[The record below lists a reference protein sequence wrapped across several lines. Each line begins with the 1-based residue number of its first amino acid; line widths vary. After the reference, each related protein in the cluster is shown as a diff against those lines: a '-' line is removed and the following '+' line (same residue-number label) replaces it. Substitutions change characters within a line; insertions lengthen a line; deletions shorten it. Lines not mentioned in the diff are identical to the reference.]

1 MHPLIKKLASQTAIY
16 GLSSIAGRL
25 LNYLLVPLHTRIFNP
40 GEYGVVTEF
49 YAYVA
54 FLNILFTYGM
64 ETAFF
69 RYSNLEENKKKVYD
83 TSLLSLLFTTLTLVA
98 GILIFSQPIATAIRY
113 PDHADYIIWFTLILG
128 LAAISDI
135 PFARLRQENRPIRF
149 ATFKLVNIITNVAF
163 NVFFLLLCP
172 YILATPSL
180 EALHGFISLVYYPEL
195 GVGYV
200 FISNLIASIVTML
213 ALWKYV
219 FVKKWEVDFILW
231 KKMMGY
237 ALPLILVGLAGMVDE
252 TLSRILLKYRLEM
265 SPEAAMH
272 ELGIFGA
279 CYKLSI
285 LMTLFI
291 QAYRM
296 AAEPFFFGESK
307 KTNPQFTYARTMN
320 FFSIFCCFIFL
331 FVMLFIDAFKM
342 IFIGPQ
348 FYEGVKVVP
357 ILLLANFFLG
367 VYYNLTIWYKL
378 TNQTGLG
385 AVVAIYGAV
394 VTIIFN
400 WWLIPVFGYMGSA
413 WVTLGCY
420 GSMMIIS
427 YLMGQRYYPVPY
439 DLKRFLVYVGI
450 SIGLYFL
457 SVQVEAFIPASF
469 WYLHYLF
476 GVILLGGFAGL
487 VYLFETGRIRV
498 FKAIV

>member
-1 MHPLIKKLASQTAIY
+1 MHSLLKKLASQTAIY

-40 GEYGVVTEF
+40 AEYGVVTEF

-54 FLNILFTYGM
+54 FLNIIFTYGM

-83 TSLLSLLFTTLTLVA
+83 TSLVSLICTTLMLVT
-98 GILIFSQPIATAIRY
+98 GILIFAQPVASAIRY

-128 LAAISDI
+128 LDAITAI

-149 ATFKLVNIITNVAF
+149 AAYKLLNIVINVSL

-172 YILATPSL
+172 YILSTPSL
-180 EALHGFISLVYYPEL
+180 SGLHPMITMVYYPEL

-200 FISNLIASIVTML
+200 FISNLFASIVTML

-219 FVKKWEVDFILW
+219 FISKWEVDFGLW
-231 KKMMGY
+231 KKMTGY

-307 KTNPQFTYARTMN
+307 KENPERTYARTMN
-320 FFSIFCCFIFL
+320 FFAIFCCFIFL
-331 FVMLFIDAFKM
+331 FVMLFIDAFKAV
-342 IFIGPQ
+342 FIGPQ

-357 ILLLANFFLG
+357 ILLMANFFLG
-367 VYYNLTIWYKL
+367 IYYNLTIWYKL
-378 TNQTGLG
+378 TNRTGLG
-385 AVVAIYGAV
+385 AVVAVYGALF
-394 VTIIFN
+394 TIVFN
-400 WWLIPVFGYMGSA
+400 WWLIPVYGYLGSA

-439 DLKRFLVYVGI
+439 DLKRFLFYV
-450 SIGLYFL
+450 SVSLGLYFL
-457 SVQVEAFIPASF
+457 SVYLAPYIAPAAR
-469 WYLHYLF
+469 YLYYVL
-476 GVILLGGFAGL
+476 GIALLTAFAGV
-487 VYLFETGRIRV
+487 VYIFETGKIR
-498 FKAIV
+498 FFRTL